1 MAYINPCMAVS
12 FNILKTRDV
21 VSFTMFFAP
30 VPTFVG
36 IYRKKSSEGFQA
48 APYVVSLLSAMF
60 WVYYAL
66 LDLHGKMLILV
77 INCIGCAVQIGY
89 LITYLT
95 FAPRKGK
102 INTLVGLGIVNVL
115 IYGAIV
121 GLTLGLSDGSTR
133 NTIVGWISS
142 AAALSTFAAPLGIMN
157 QVIKTKSAEYLLKY
171 LSFFQTLCSVIWFC
185 YGLLIHDMFVALPN
199 VLGFL
204 FAVTQV
210 GLYIKYKDGKGK
222 SNGEPETELSEIVI
236 EASNGDS
243 KTDLEMKLP
252 AEIVIGVV
260 PGIKLPILVIDV
272 AKDDQKTQPSTAVK
286 NLQAETMELN
296 EMKTII
302 A

>member
-1 MAYINPCMAVS
+1 MNPTFLHGLYKPCIALS
-12 FNILKTRDV
+12 FNILKTRDL
-21 VSFTMFFAP
+21 VSFFMFFAP
-30 VPTFVG
+30 VPTFIG
-36 IYRKKSSEGFQA
+36 ICRKKSTGEFQA

-77 INCIGCAVQIGY
+77 INCVGCAVQTGY

-102 INTLVGLGIVNVL
+102 VNTLIGLGVVNVL
-115 IYGAIV
+115 VYGAIV
-121 GLTLGLSDGSTR
+121 GLTLGLSEGSTR

-157 QVIKTKSAEYLLKY
+157 QVIKTKSAEYLPQY
-171 LSFFQTLCSVIWFC
+171 ISFFQTLCSVIWLC

-222 SNGEPETELSEIVI
+222 SNGVPEAELSEIVI
-236 EASNGDS
+236 EASKGDPKS
-243 KTDLEMKLP
+243 EPDMKLP
-252 AEIVIGVV
+252 TEVVIGVL
-260 PGIKLPILVIDV
+260 PGIKLPVLVIDV
-272 AKDDQKTQPSTAVK
+272 TKDDQKTQLGGSSKKSAS
-286 NLQAETMELN
+286 
-296 EMKTII
+296 
-302 A
+302 